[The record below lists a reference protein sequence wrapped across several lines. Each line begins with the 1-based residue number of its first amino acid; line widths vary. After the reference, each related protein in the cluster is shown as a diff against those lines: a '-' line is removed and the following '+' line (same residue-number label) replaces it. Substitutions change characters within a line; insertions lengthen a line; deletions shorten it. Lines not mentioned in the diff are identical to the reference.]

1 MTKTSAI
8 ESHVPR
14 AVKDYMVTA
23 ESFSLVWNEEYKAY
37 QTTPRPKELS
47 SYYNHPDYISH
58 NDESKGLVAQAYRFV
73 RNWNIRI
80 KLKWLKKA
88 NPLGKKLLDYGS
100 GTGDFLKAAN
110 ETSWDGEG
118 LEVNEQARTVAN
130 KKGLKIFKAQSQIE
144 QGRYDVITL
153 WHVLEHLNDPGEMA
167 KWLSKHLSERGVLI
181 IAVPNFKS
189 WDAKFYGHHW
199 AAYDVPRH
207 LWHFSKE
214 SIQTLFDQDFELIQT
229 HPMWFDAFYVSL
241 LSERY
246 KANNGFALRGILIGL
261 WSNFCALFSKE
272 PSSLT
277 YVLKKRN

>member
-1 MTKTSAI
+1 MTKTSTI
-8 ESHVPR
+8 ESHVPK
-14 AVKDYMVTA
+14 AVTDYMVTA
-23 ESFSLVWNEEYKAY
+23 ESFSLVWNQEYKAY

-58 NDESKGLVAQAYRFV
+58 NDEIKGLVAQAYRFV

-80 KLKWLKKA
+80 KLKWLNKA

-153 WHVLEHLNDPGEMA
+153 W
-167 KWLSKHLSERGVLI
+167 
-181 IAVPNFKS
+181 
-189 WDAKFYGHHW
+189 
-199 AAYDVPRH
+199 
-207 LWHFSKE
+207 
-214 SIQTLFDQDFELIQT
+214 
-229 HPMWFDAFYVSL
+229 
-241 LSERY
+241 
-246 KANNGFALRGILIGL
+246 
-261 WSNFCALFSKE
+261 
-272 PSSLT
+272 
-277 YVLKKRN
+277 